1 MNRKLMTILTCAVLM
16 ASACNGTQ
24 SEDEKSRELMRDS
37 VENDTTTIQYRDT
50 TSSESRGEIPPTP
63 QPDTSSNNSNE

>member
-1 MNRKLMTILTCAVLM
+1 MNKMIKTIFAGAILLSM
-16 ASACNGTQ
+16 FACNGAQTDDQ
-24 SEDEKSRELMRDS
+24 KSRELMRDS

-63 QPDTSSNNSNE
+63 QPDTTTKK